1 MSRPEPELTASSVEK
16 SGSSATAA
24 TAATAA
30 DSQYRSV
37 TYRPCEIEHRYG
49 SSVHILRDPLS
60 LTLLAKLCQ
69 KGTVQPEVSRIL
81 VELYRMLVHEV
92 VAAEFPRRSERIE
105 TRMID
110 ATPRGFYEGE
120 LIDRATPAVVV
131 ALARAGLLPS
141 QVTYDFLNQVLDPA
155 GVRQDHLALG
165 RTLNTEGHVTGAG
178 LYASKIGGPVEGAVI
193 LIPDPMGATGSTVSR
208 VLRHYQAEVQG
219 APRKVVAVHL
229 IVTPEYV
236 RHVTSNHPEV
246 QVWALRLDRGLSDSD
261 VLATVPGTLWERE
274 RGLTEHQYIVP
285 GGGGLGEVIN
295 NSFV

>member
-16 SGSSATAA
+16 TGSSATAA
-24 TAATAA
+24 SAA

-49 SSVHILRDPLS
+49 PSVHILRDPLS

-92 VAAEFPRRSERIE
+92 VAAEFPRRCERVE

-141 QVTYDFLNQVLDPA
+141 QVTFDFLNQVLDPA

-208 VLRHYQAEVQG
+208 VLRHYRAEVQG
-219 APRKVVAVHL
+219 APRRVVAVHL

-236 RHVTSNHPEV
+236 RHVTAHHPEV
-246 QVWALRLDRGLSDSD
+246 QVWALRLDRGLSDAD

-274 RGLTEHQYIVP
+274 RGLTEHDYIVP